1 MEFIMKKF
9 NFTLQRVLE
18 YNIHMQKKEK
28 DNLSEMQYEYKNLCN
43 KMEHL
48 LDKYNN
54 YKKRQHDESIEGI
67 TVTDLIILN
76 TYISGLQTQI
86 LLLKKEM
93 ITMELK
99 IEQQIQTLL
108 AVTKEKTT
116 LEKLR
121 NKHLNEYNIME
132 RKHEEL
138 FIDEFVAN
146 KASN

>member
-1 MEFIMKKF
+1 MKKF